1 MALVTLHIVEQDAQ
15 NRTFKVENG
24 STVLVGRSG
33 DCNLRMTHLQI
44 SRYHCLLE
52 LRGEKLMIR
61 DFGSK
66 HGTFINDKLI
76 GKRPEG
82 MSAEEGKEQ
91 KFETS
96 TLKDGDILKLGKVCT
111 ITVEIKQEKK
121 SAKKCLMC
129 GKELSASATGSL
141 CAVCLAKIAKEFD
154 IPGKQPGE
162 KPANK
167 PADKP
172 KKETPKMQRG
182 DIIPG
187 YEKLGAIGEGGMG
200 TVYKVRE
207 RATGAVM
214 ALKTVKKEYAA
225 NPDSVKMFLREAKI
239 QQQFDHPHVAKLHD
253 VGEYEG
259 MPYILMAY
267 YPTGNLRAFW
277 KSLDWKKYDKYR
289 FGMSFLMQIL
299 SGLDYLHTT
308 ELSVELQDGSTHTVH
323 GIVHRDLKPDNI
335 FVELVNGSPVLKIAD
350 FGLSKAFEVAG
361 MTGNT
366 MTGAAMGTLVYMP
379 RQQILDFKYA
389 KPEVDVWAAA
399 ASVYNLITGFFAKPF
414 MVGEEPMKVVL
425 TKDALPIRQRDA
437 KVPAA
442 FAQVIDKA
450 LVDKVSLHYSTAKQ
464 LHKDVY
470 AVYNKLY
477 K

>member
-1 MALVTLHIVEQDAQ
+1 MATVNLHIVEKDAQ
-15 NRTFKVENG
+15 NRSFSVEDG

-33 DCNLRMTHLQI
+33 DCNLKMTHLQI

-52 LRGEKLMIR
+52 RRGDKLMIR

-66 HGTFINDKLI
+66 HGTFINGKLI
-76 GKRPEG
+76 GKRPSG

-91 KFETS
+91 KFDTV
-96 TLKDGDILKLGKVCT
+96 TLKDGDALELGKVCK

-121 SAKKCLMC
+121 VEQKPQQKCLMC
-129 GKELSASATGSL
+129 GCVIASGSL
-141 CAVCLAKIAKEFD
+141 CATCLAKIAQEFD
-154 IPGKQPGE
+154 IPAK
-162 KPANK
+162 KPAEQPKK
-167 PADKP
+167 PA
-172 KKETPKMQRG
+172 ETPKKPPVKMLKG

-207 RATGAVM
+207 RSSGKVM
-214 ALKTVKKEYAA
+214 ALKTIRKQFASDAGSIKK
-225 NPDSVKMFLREAKI
+225 FLREASI
-239 QQQFDHPHVAKLHD
+239 AQQFDHPHVAKQYAT
-253 VGEYEG
+253 GEYEG

-267 YPTGNLRAFW
+267 YPAGNLRSYW

-308 ELSVELQDGSTHTVH
+308 AVTVELENGSKKTVH

-335 FVELVNGSPVLKIAD
+335 FVEVVNGSPVLKIAD
-350 FGLSKAFEVAG
+350 FGLSKAYEVAG
-361 MTGNT
+361 MTGHT

-379 RQQILDFKYA
+379 RQQILDFKYS
-389 KPEVDVWAAA
+389 KPSVDIWAAV
-399 ASVYNLITGFFAKPF
+399 ASVYSLITGFFAKPF
-414 MVGEEPMKVVL
+414 QVGVDDMKVVL
-425 TKDALPIRQRDA
+425 TMEAVPITARDP

-442 FAQVIDKA
+442 FAKVVDKA
-450 LVDKVSLHYSTAKQ
+450 LKDKVSLHYDSAKV
-464 LHKDVY
+464 LHQDVY